1 MMSTKKI
8 KVLLV
13 EDDMAWAD
21 YFRDA
26 VMVGVADTFDF
37 IFAADLKSA
46 LEAVEGDA
54 SIQLI
59 LLDLMLPDSEA
70 YNTIEVMSAR
80 VKFKPI
86 VVLSTLA
93 DEKIIQL
100 AMQSG
105 MQDYLVKDE
114 YDDKLFIHV
123 VKQAI
128 RRELHKASQ
137 NALRDLDGVRQ
148 QLQRVFD
155 TLNTLDPS

>member
-1 MMSTKKI
+1 MTNTKKI

-13 EDDMAWAD
+13 EDDAAWTD
-21 YFRDA
+21 YFKET
-26 VMVGVADTFDF
+26 VLVGVADTFDF
-37 IFAADLKSA
+37 CYATDLKSA
-46 LEAVEGDA
+46 QETLQADPG
-54 SIQLI
+54 IQLI
-59 LLDLMLPDSEA
+59 LLDLLLPDSDA
-70 YNTIEVMSAR
+70 YNTISVMASS
-80 VKFKPI
+80 VKYKPI

-114 YDDKLFIHV
+114 YDDKLFVHV

-137 NALRDLDGVRQ
+137 VALRDLDEVRQ
-148 QLQRVFD
+148 SLQRVFD
-155 TLNTLDPS
+155 TLTTLDPS